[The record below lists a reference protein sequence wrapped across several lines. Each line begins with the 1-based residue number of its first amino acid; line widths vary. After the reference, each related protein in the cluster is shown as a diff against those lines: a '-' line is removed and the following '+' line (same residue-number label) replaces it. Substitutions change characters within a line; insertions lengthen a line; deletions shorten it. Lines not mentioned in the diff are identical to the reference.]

1 MFNLLTRNKPAP
13 IDLLTS
19 TLHDEESFYRAFIHD
34 IRSAEREV
42 IIESPFMT
50 RARLDCFIPQFQRL
64 IKRGVKITVNTRHPK
79 DIDGY
84 MREQAWEAI
93 KTLNK
98 MKVKVR
104 LYRGMHHRKLAVID
118 ERIVW
123 EGSLNILSQVYSSE
137 IMRRI
142 ESPQMAIQL
151 LRFIHMKRRF

>member
-1 MFNLLTRNKPAP
+1 MFKLLTRAKTIPT
-13 IDLLTS
+13 DLLTS
-19 TLHDEESFYRAFIHD
+19 RLHDEESFYRAFIQD
-34 IRSAEREV
+34 IRSSEREV

-50 RARLDCFIPQFQRL
+50 RARLDCLIPHFNRL
-64 IKRGVKITVNTRHPK
+64 LKRGVKITINTRHPK

-84 MREQAWEAI
+84 MREQTWETI

-98 MKVKVR
+98 MKIRVN

-142 ESPQMAIQL
+142 ESPQMAVQL
-151 LRFIHMKRRF
+151 LCFIDMKRRF

>member
-1 MFNLLTRNKPAP
+1 
-13 IDLLTS
+13 
-19 TLHDEESFYRAFIHD
+19 
-34 IRSAEREV
+34 
-42 IIESPFMT
+42 
-50 RARLDCFIPQFQRL
+50 
-64 IKRGVKITVNTRHPK
+64 
-79 DIDGY
+79 
-84 MREQAWEAI
+84 MREQTWEAI

-104 LYRGMHHRKLAVID
+104 LYRSMHNRKLAVID

-142 ESPQMAIQL
+142 ESPQMAVQL

>member
-1 MFNLLTRNKPAP
+1 MFTLLARNKT
-13 IDLLTS
+13 ITVDLLTS
-19 TLHDEESFYRAFIHD
+19 KLHDEDSFYKAFIHD
-34 IRSAEREV
+34 IRSSEREV

-50 RARLDCFIPQFQRL
+50 KARLDCFIPQFNRL
-64 IKRGVKITVNTRHPK
+64 IKRGVKITVNTRHPR
-79 DIDGY
+79 DLDGY
-84 MREQAWEAI
+84 MREQTWEAI

-142 ESPQMAIQL
+142 ESPQMAVQL